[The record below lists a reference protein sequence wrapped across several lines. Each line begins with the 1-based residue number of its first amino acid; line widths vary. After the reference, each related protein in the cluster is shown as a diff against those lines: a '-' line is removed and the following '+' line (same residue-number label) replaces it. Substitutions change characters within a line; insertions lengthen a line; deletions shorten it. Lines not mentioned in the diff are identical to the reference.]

1 MDIQLLAQNRGSGNL
16 FDTSFVYKGA
26 DFDPDALLSQFK
38 KEYNAFYT
46 SADIAPGRYPVVMD
60 ISDLFGGTL
69 QHFIAEMYASGASL
83 LSGKLGKRFSRTG
96 FHLKTI

>member
-1 MDIQLLAQNRGSGNL
+1 
-16 FDTSFVYKGA
+16 
-26 DFDPDALLSQFK
+26 
-38 KEYNAFYT
+38 
-46 SADIAPGRYPVVMD
+46 MD

-83 LSGKLGKRFSRTG
+83 LSGKLGKKVFRTG